1 MKIQHAAFRGEL
13 PILDPRLLPEN
24 NAQTA
29 RNLALGRGT
38 LRPHNDT
45 LTDSALP
52 ATINP
57 ANLYR
62 YNVGND
68 GSGFWFSWGD
78 QYDID
83 VVRSPIANDAYARV
97 YWTGQDAPKMGSLAQ
112 VTTGTGP
119 YPSAWYELGVPAPAS
134 GPSVVAPEDRTEVPD
149 TALETAY
156 VVTLVT
162 AFGEEGPPS
171 DPSGF
176 VLRWDDVDTN
186 PGFGEVEVT
195 LPGVPTAN
203 LYITKKRLYRVES
216 GGQYQLVTELTAAT
230 GTYTDN
236 VLSEQLGLALESIEW
251 DAPNAAMQGLTVL
264 PNGILAGFFDNTLAF
279 CEPYLPHAWPID
291 YQLAFD
297 DPIVAIASISGGLIV
312 TTTGQPW
319 LVTGSSPEAMAQMML
334 DVNQPCLSKRSM
346 VDMGGYAIFAGH
358 DGLIAVGG
366 TEAQVITSQVLTRKQ
381 WQALNPSTIHGY
393 RYDRAYL
400 GFYDGGSFLFTPGQ
414 GIEFYDTVA
423 SAGYYDLSDDILY
436 LIQGADITQWDK
448 GNPLTYTWRSKIHEI
463 PPGSA
468 GFSCGKVIAYT
479 YPVQLTVYADGE
491 TVVTHTVQSPSM
503 FRMPSGFT
511 LSRDWQIELQGV
523 NEVSSVQIASSPGEL
538 V

>member
-38 LRPHNDT
+38 LRPQNDT
-45 LTDSALP
+45 LIDSALP
-52 ATINP
+52 DTINP

-62 YNVGND
+62 YDVGND
-68 GSGFWFSWGD
+68 GSGFWFSWGA

-149 TALETAY
+149 TALETVY
-156 VVTLVT
+156 VVTLVS

-186 PGFGEVEVT
+186 PDFGEVEVT

-203 LYITKKRLYRVES
+203 LDITKKRLYRVES

-346 VDMGGYAIFAGH
+346 VDMGGYAIYAGH

>member
-38 LRPHNDT
+38 LRPQNDT
-45 LTDSALP
+45 LIDSALP
-52 ATINP
+52 DTINP

-62 YNVGND
+62 YDVGND
-68 GSGFWFSWGD
+68 GSGFWFSWGA

-186 PGFGEVEVT
+186 PGFGAVEVT

-203 LYITKKRLYRVES
+203 LDITKKRLYRVES

-279 CEPYLPHAWPID
+279 CEPYLPHAWPISF
-291 YQLAFD
+291 QLAFN
-297 DPIVAIASISGGLIV
+297 DPIVAIAAISGGLIV

-346 VDMGGYAIFAGH
+346 VDMGGYAIYAGH
-358 DGLIAVGG
+358 DGLIAVGS
-366 TEAQVITSQVLTRKQ
+366 TEAQVITSQVLTREQ

>member
-38 LRPHNDT
+38 LRPQNDT
-45 LTDSALP
+45 LIDSALP
-52 ATINP
+52 DTINP

-62 YNVGND
+62 YDVGND
-68 GSGFWFSWGD
+68 GSGFWFSWGA

-186 PGFGEVEVT
+186 PDFGEVEIT
-195 LPGVPTAN
+195 LPGVPAAN
-203 LYITKKRLYRVES
+203 LDITKKRLYRVES

-236 VLSEQLGLALESIEW
+236 VLSEQLGLAMESLKW
-251 DAPNAAMQGLTVL
+251 DAPNPAMRGLTVL
-264 PNGILAGFFDNTLAF
+264 PNGILAGFFENTLAF
-279 CEPYLPHAWPID
+279 CEPYLPHAWPISF
-291 YQLAFD
+291 QLAFN
-297 DPIVAIASISGGLIV
+297 DPIVAIAAISGGLIV

-346 VDMGGYAIFAGH
+346 VDMGGYAIYAGH

-366 TEAQVITSQVLTRKQ
+366 TEAQAITSQVLTREQ

-523 NEVSSVQIASSPGEL
+523 NEVSSVQIASSPGEI

>member
-13 PILDPRLLPEN
+13 PILDARLLPEN

-29 RNLALGRGT
+29 RNLDLDRGT

-62 YNVGND
+62 YDVGND

-186 PGFGEVEVT
+186 PDFGEVEVT

-203 LYITKKRLYRVES
+203 LDITKKRLYRVES

-264 PNGILAGFFDNTLAF
+264 PNGILAGFFENTLAF
-279 CEPYLPHAWPID
+279 CEPYLPHAWPISF
-291 YQLAFD
+291 QLAFN
-297 DPIVAIASISGGLIV
+297 DPIVAIAAISGGLIV

-346 VDMGGYAIFAGH
+346 VDMGGYAIYAGH
-358 DGLIAVGG
+358 DGLIAVGS
-366 TEAQVITSQVLTRKQ
+366 TEAQVITSQVLTREQ

>member
-13 PILDPRLLPEN
+13 PILDARLLPEN

-29 RNLALGRGT
+29 RNLDLDRGT
-38 LRPHNDT
+38 LRPQNDT
-45 LTDSALP
+45 LIDSALP

-62 YNVGND
+62 YDAGND
-68 GSGFWFSWGD
+68 GSGFWFSWGA

-134 GPSVVAPEDRTEVPD
+134 GPSVVAPASRTTVPD

-203 LYITKKRLYRVES
+203 LDITKKRLYRVES

-346 VDMGGYAIFAGH
+346 VDMGGYAIYAGH

>member
-38 LRPHNDT
+38 LRPQNDT
-45 LTDSALP
+45 LIDSALP
-52 ATINP
+52 DTINP

-62 YNVGND
+62 YDVGND
-68 GSGFWFSWGD
+68 GSGFWFSWGA

-149 TALETAY
+149 TALETVY
-156 VVTLVT
+156 VVTLVS

-203 LYITKKRLYRVES
+203 LDITKKRLYRVES

-346 VDMGGYAIFAGH
+346 VDMGGYAIYAGH

-366 TEAQVITSQVLTRKQ
+366 TEAQVITSQVLTREQ

>member
-38 LRPHNDT
+38 LRPQNDT
-45 LTDSALP
+45 LIDSALP
-52 ATINP
+52 DTINP

-62 YNVGND
+62 YDVGND
-68 GSGFWFSWGD
+68 GSGFWFSWGA

-203 LYITKKRLYRVES
+203 LDITKKRLYRVES

-236 VLSEQLGLALESIEW
+236 VLSEQLGLAMESLKW
-251 DAPNAAMQGLTVL
+251 DAPNPAMQGLTVL
-264 PNGILAGFFDNTLAF
+264 PNGILAGFFENTLAF
-279 CEPYLPHAWPID
+279 CEPYLPHAWPISF
-291 YQLAFD
+291 QLAFN
-297 DPIVAIASISGGLIV
+297 DPIVAIAAISGGLIV

-346 VDMGGYAIFAGH
+346 VDMGGYAIYAGH

-366 TEAQVITSQVLTRKQ
+366 TEAQVITSQVLTREQ

>member
-38 LRPHNDT
+38 LRPQNDT
-45 LTDSALP
+45 LIDSALP
-52 ATINP
+52 DTINP

-62 YNVGND
+62 YDVGND
-68 GSGFWFSWGD
+68 GSGFWFSWGA

-149 TALETAY
+149 TALETVY

-203 LYITKKRLYRVES
+203 LDITKKRLYRVES

-346 VDMGGYAIFAGH
+346 VDMGGYAIYAGH

-366 TEAQVITSQVLTRKQ
+366 TEAQVITSQVLTREQ

>member
-29 RNLALGRGT
+29 RNLDLDRGT

-45 LTDSALP
+45 LIDSALP
-52 ATINP
+52 DTINP

-62 YNVGND
+62 YDVGND
-68 GSGFWFSWGD
+68 GSGFWFSWGA

-203 LYITKKRLYRVES
+203 LDITKKRLYRAES
-216 GGQYQLVTELTAAT
+216 GGQYQLVVELAEAT
-230 GTYTDN
+230 GTYTDS
-236 VLSEQLGLALESIEW
+236 VLSEQLGLAMESLKW
-251 DAPNAAMQGLTVL
+251 DAPNPAMQGLTVL
-264 PNGILAGFFDNTLAF
+264 PNGILAGFFENTLAF
-279 CEPYLPHAWPID
+279 CEPYLPHAWPISF
-291 YQLAFD
+291 QLAFN
-297 DPIVAIASISGGLIV
+297 DPIVAIAAISGGLIV
-312 TTTGQPW
+312 TTTGKPW
-319 LVTGSSPEAMAQMML
+319 LVTGSSPEAMAQMQL
-334 DVNQPCLSKRSM
+334 DVNQPCLNKRSM
-346 VDMGGYAIFAGH
+346 ADMGGYALYAGH
-358 DGLIAVGG
+358 DGLVAVGG
-366 TEAQVITSQVLTRKQ
+366 TEARVVTNQVWTRDQ
-381 WQALNPSTIHGY
+381 WQALNPATMHAY
-393 RYDRAYL
+393 RYNGRYL
-400 GFYDGGSFLFTPGQ
+400 AFYDGGSFAFTPGQ
-414 GIEFYDTVA
+414 GVEFYDTTA
-423 SAGYYDLSDDILY
+423 SAGYYDIYNDTLY
-436 LIQGADITQWDK
+436 LVQGANITQWDR
-448 GNPLTYTWRSKIHEI
+448 GAPLTFTWRSRLHEI
-463 PPGSA
+463 PPGAA
-468 GFSCGKVIAYT
+468 GFTCGKVIAYG
-479 YPVQLTVYADGE
+479 YPVTLNVYADGV
-491 TVVTHTVQSPSM
+491 TVMSREITSTYM
-503 FRMPSGFT
+503 FRMPPGFI
-511 LSRDWQIELQGV
+511 LSRDWEVELQGT
-523 NEVSSVQIASSPGEL
+523 NEIASVQLATSPGEL